1 VPERHDMHTV
11 VLRTE
16 AASSPPMQW
25 SRIGTSALLQAVA
38 SLDLLLV
45 EEWMS
50 GGRAFVALRS
60 TGEAQR

>member
-1 VPERHDMHTV
+1 ME
-11 VLRTE
+11 
-16 AASSPPMQW
+16 W
-25 SRIGTSALLQAVA
+25 SRIGTTALLQAVA

-60 TGEAQR
+60 MGDLDPEP

>member
-1 VPERHDMHTV
+1 ME
-11 VLRTE
+11 
-16 AASSPPMQW
+16 W
-25 SRIGTSALLQAVA
+25 SRIGTSALLHAVA

-60 TGEAQR
+60 MGEAHR